1 MNNPIEITQDVLN
14 GMIGIGGMAINQD
27 NQDFYD
33 EFNERLKAALDL
45 HSVSQQS
52 EMLVEFL
59 IEFLIELN
67 NKGLINNYDFD
78 YEKEAKEYV
87 LMKNK
92 QTK

>member
-1 MNNPIEITQDVLN
+1 MENTIKETT
-14 GMIGIGGMAINQD
+14 
-27 NQDFYD
+27 
-33 EFNERLKAALDL
+33 RLLLQGNLTKEEADKILLDL
-45 HSVSQQS
+45 HSISQQS

-92 QTK
+92 QTT

>member
-1 MNNPIEITQDVLN
+1 MENTIKETT
-14 GMIGIGGMAINQD
+14 
-27 NQDFYD
+27 
-33 EFNERLKAALDL
+33 RLLLQGNLTKEEADKILLDL
-45 HSVSQQS
+45 HSVRQQS
-52 EMLVEFL
+52 EMLV
-59 IEFLIELN
+59 EFLIELN